1 MSKKIIM
8 VCMAVA
14 AFAAFAL
21 PATASAKNTP
31 HLTDSGGA
39 VAVGAAING
48 TLLEKT
54 EATFWNTA
62 TSIKLFT
69 CTNSTLT
76 GKIVKNTTGTVEGTI
91 TTFDF
96 SGTGSVH
103 ADNGLNECTGDIG
116 SFAITVV
123 SKPLC
128 LRATEV
134 MLTHEFQ
141 VGAELAGKTCAE
153 GTGNVKFLLISTT
166 AGECEY
172 ETAGSVKGDFTT
184 TAVGTASRLTTR
196 DTIAGSGASRIRG
209 GFLCPSSG
217 MLGITFT
224 METEAAGN
232 PVISITS

>member
-1 MSKKIIM
+1 
-8 VCMAVA
+8 
-14 AFAAFAL
+14 
-21 PATASAKNTP
+21 
-31 HLTDSGGA
+31 
-39 VAVGAAING
+39 VGAAING

-62 TSIKLFT
+62 TSIKLST
-69 CTNSTLT
+69 CTNATLT

-96 SGTGSVH
+96 SGTGGIH

-116 SFAITVV
+116 SSAVTVI

-128 LRATEV
+128 VRSTEAMATD
-134 MLTHEFQ
+134 EFQ

-172 ETAGSVKGDFTT
+172 ETASSVKGDFTT
-184 TAVGTASRLTTR
+184 AAVGTASKLTTR
-196 DTIAGSGASRIRG
+196 DTIAGSGATKIRG

-217 MLGITFT
+217 MLAMTFT
-224 METEAAGN
+224 METEVAGN
-232 PVISITS
+232 PVISITT